1 MCIYFVY
8 SFLFI
13 CRWTLR
19 LFPYL
24 VYCKLLHWTWE
35 CIISDIMILF
45 PLNKYTEVGLLY
57 YMVGFLCL
65 FLVTA
70 MLFFYS
76 VWTNFTFPPPVHK
89 GFLFT
94 TSLLTLV
101 PWLFFYGSHS
111 NWCKVVSHCVFFL
124 MSSPH
129 WLVILN
135 ICSCNYQPFIC
146 HLWKNMFDFPVH

>member
-1 MCIYFVY
+1 MYIFCIF
-8 SFLFI
+8 FLFFT

-45 PLNKYTEVGLLY
+45 HLNKYTEVGLLY

-94 TSLLTLV
+94 ISLLTLV
-101 PWLFFYGSHS
+101 PWLFFM
-111 NWCKVVSHCVFFL
+111 VVILTDLKWFLIVFFFL

-129 WLVILN
+129 WLVILS
-135 ICSCNYQPFIC
+135 ICSCNYQPLIC
-146 HLWKNMFDFPVH
+146 LLWKNMFDFPVH